1 PPNGE
6 AVVLPAV
13 HVVRLL
19 RGDLVGDRDRH
30 FLEWAEAL
38 LCELVRDGFV
48 WVWAVAWPGATCF
61 RLGRAR
67 HQCQSGHCA
76 GSRQGDSS
84 CCGLHIVGAQVKPAP
99 PPSGGTCLCG
109 RRWWSALD

>member
-1 PPNGE
+1 ELTLLLPRLVRNGVAHFDAAELGRRDVQPPNGE

-13 HVVRLL
+13 HAVRLL

-84 CCGLHIVGAQVKPAP
+84 
-99 PPSGGTCLCG
+99 
-109 RRWWSALD
+109 